1 MREVDVQLSNSN
13 EMNDHEFVRKDL
25 LLMHIWTL
33 KGMKVTN
40 SMTPLGMTV
49 TIILKTMTQKLTLKF
64 SNQYK

>member
-40 SMTPLGMTV
+40 SMTPLFENNDT
-49 TIILKTMTQKLTLKF
+49 KTHTKIFK
-64 SNQYK
+64 SI